1 MAMLGI
7 VPASALRRAGP
18 AEASPGL
25 SSAESPAAEVRAEP
39 APAPDNIIYGA
50 DGEPVGASKNPETLP
65 TDGGI
70 FYDSYASAYSHAQN
84 TGVLPVFSDGQRRYA
99 LYPVEAGERTFYY
112 AAEYDPQSGERKVEL
127 LEAPLAGAGATTE
140 WLGSQMGDFIAR
152 RRSDP
157 QAGPD
162 YGASP
167 AFKDSEGV
175 ENIPLNFAV
184 ENVREGESPEAAS
197 FREQLREVE
206 AGTLPTHK
214 ILKLGNPS
222 ETLMELG
229 VPDRPITLRQSV
241 ISKIIEKHG
250 IGYDLISRLPESI
263 NDPIAVFSYPQDKN
277 VRDVLVE
284 LRDRNG
290 RAIVA
295 SLKLNVSTQRHG
307 EVSDLKSVHPKENF
321 GRIYDWIRKGKTLYW
336 NKQKGRKF
344 LQDSVPANWEQYETE
359 LSPLLLP
366 SENYSESQGENLNFF
381 ADSRENS
388 ENEGRGAENYEGEPG
403 GISRAEAASEAAKS
417 IEAIFG
423 KAAAADKERGIKKRR
438 ILRKVSDKAK
448 LPKGVKLDK
457 NTGRLAGLANPAEM
471 RRYLAKALD
480 VGVYPGMDVSRHR
493 NAAGV
498 YYNLLEIIRLRGGRI
513 NDMNVI
519 GHELGHHLERLMF
532 DYRLPDVGTPL
543 KRELEGFCVSR
554 FGKAYPPRLR
564 AREGWA
570 QFVSEWISSPR
581 EAERAAPIAA
591 EAVSQLQRAFPKIG
605 KILDNAR
612 EMAAL
617 WENAAPNAKAEA
629 NIKFADEARP
639 AEGEGVSAFLKRL
652 YGLGQ
657 YYGADRLYGLKRA
670 QRIVNERT
678 GEEAD
683 FYERARI
690 MKGAASENSQW
701 TLESRQTNIDGLEI
715 GESLE
720 EICSEKN
727 TGVTLRRFEAYL
739 VARRAMAYYER
750 NPGESPET
758 CRAKFGND
766 YATLFKVAEAATS
779 KMRNAARRLGDQKRA
794 SRSSRILSS
803 SAFARFLASA
813 SPAESSAFSW
823 AKA

>member
-1 MAMLGI
+1 ML
-7 VPASALRRAGP
+7 SA
-18 AEASPGL
+18 
-25 SSAESPAAEVRAEP
+25 
-39 APAPDNIIYGA
+39 
-50 DGEPVGASKNPETLP
+50 
-65 TDGGI
+65 
-70 FYDSYASAYSHAQN
+70 
-84 TGVLPVFSDGQRRYA
+84 
-99 LYPVEAGERTFYY
+99 
-112 AAEYDPQSGERKVEL
+112 
-127 LEAPLAGAGATTE
+127 
-140 WLGSQMGDFIAR
+140 
-152 RRSDP
+152 
-157 QAGPD
+157 
-162 YGASP
+162 
-167 AFKDSEGV
+167 
-175 ENIPLNFAV
+175 
-184 ENVREGESPEAAS
+184 
-197 FREQLREVE
+197 
-206 AGTLPTHK
+206 
-214 ILKLGNPS
+214 
-222 ETLMELG
+222 
-229 VPDRPITLRQSV
+229 
-241 ISKIIEKHG
+241 
-250 IGYDLISRLPESI
+250 
-263 NDPIAVFSYPQDKN
+263 
-277 VRDVLVE
+277 
-284 LRDRNG
+284 
-290 RAIVA
+290 
-295 SLKLNVSTQRHG
+295 
-307 EVSDLKSVHPKENF
+307 
-321 GRIYDWIRKGKTLYW
+321 
-336 NKQKGRKF
+336 
-344 LQDSVPANWEQYETE
+344 
-359 LSPLLLP
+359 

-388 ENEGRGAENYEGEPG
+388 ENEVREAENYGDGSG
-403 GISRAEAASEAAKS
+403 GISREKAAREAAKS

-423 KAAAADKERGIKKRR
+423 YAAAADKKAAESEKERGIKKRR

-457 NTGRLAGLANPAEM
+457 NTGRLAGLANPADM
-471 RRYLAKALD
+471 RRYLSKALD
-480 VGVYPGMDVSRHR
+480 VGVYPGMDVSRRR
-493 NAAGV
+493 NVAGV

-532 DYRLPDVGTPL
+532 DYRLPDADTPL

-612 EMAAL
+612 EMVAL
-617 WENAAPNAKAEA
+617 WENATPSAKAEA

-683 FYERARI
+683 FYELSRI

-701 TLESRQTNIDGLEI
+701 TLENRQTNIDGVEI

-727 TGVTLRRFEAYL
+727 TGVSLRRFEAYL
-739 VARRAMAYYER
+739 VARRAMAHYER

-758 CRAKFGND
+758 CRTKFGND

-813 SPAESSAFSW
+813 SPAKSSAFSW